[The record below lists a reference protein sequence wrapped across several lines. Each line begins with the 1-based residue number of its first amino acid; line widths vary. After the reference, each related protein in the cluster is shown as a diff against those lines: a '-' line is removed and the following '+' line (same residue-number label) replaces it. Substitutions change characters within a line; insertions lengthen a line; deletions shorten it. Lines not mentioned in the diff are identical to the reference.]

1 MTRVGHSR
9 IVPRNT
15 ARSWLAG
22 VLTVAVALG
31 CVAATPRVAS
41 AATAP
46 DLLTAA
52 DYAVLAGTT
61 VTADPG
67 PTVVT
72 GDLGVSPGSA
82 VTGFP
87 PGVVVGTVHAAN
99 ADAAQAQVDL
109 TAAYDDAAGQLA
121 TSLPTELGETTVTPG
136 AYDSASGTFEITG
149 ELTLDGQGD
158 PNAVFIFKTAATLVT
173 ASASTVNLTNGA
185 QACNV
190 FWQVGSSAT
199 LGTGSSF
206 VGNILA
212 LTSITATTGVNVNGR
227 LLARNGAVTMDTNLV
242 TPTDCEGPPPREDR
256 TTATTLSAV
265 CSQSV
270 AGRLILT
277 ATVTASGPTP
287 PTGPAEFFSNGV
299 RLGTAQIDA
308 NGRATLAVTDLGPG
322 TYLVAAFFRN
332 ADLDAS
338 ASAPQPV
345 VVGPN
350 GLCPPPPP
358 PSAPAAVA
366 VNQKDKDRQSIR
378 NNQSSGNAIKI
389 RDRKRKHHR
398 HHSWA
403 RCCRHRR

>member
-9 IVPRNT
+9 IVSRNT

-22 VLTVAVALG
+22 VLTVTVALG

-61 VTADPG
+61 VTNTG

-87 PGVVVGTVHAAN
+87 PGVVVGTIHSAD

-109 TAAYDDAAGQLA
+109 TAAYNDAAGQAVDA
-121 TSLPTELGETTVTPG
+121 TLPTELGETTVTPG
-136 AYDSASGTFEITG
+136 AYDSAAGTFEITG
-149 ELTLDGQGD
+149 ELTLDGQND
-158 PNAVFIFKTAATLVT
+158 PNAVFIFKTASTLVT
-173 ASASTVNLTNGA
+173 ASASSVNLINGA

-206 VGNILA
+206 AGNILA

-227 LLARNGAVTMDTNLV
+227 LLARNGAVTLDTNLV
-242 TPTDCEGPPPREDR
+242 TLANCAGPPAREDR
-256 TTATTLSAV
+256 TTATTLSAACTTGV
-265 CSQSV
+265 PGQ
-270 AGRLILT
+270 LTLT
-277 ATVTASGPTP
+277 ATVTTPGPIP

-299 RLGTAQIDA
+299 SLGTAPIDG
-308 NGRATLAVTDLGPG
+308 NGRATLFVTSLEAGN
-322 TYLVAAFFRN
+322 YLVAAFFRN
-332 ADLDAS
+332 VDLDAS
-338 ASAPQPV
+338 ASPPLPLI
-345 VVGPN
+345 VGPN
-350 GLCPPPPP
+350 GLCPAPE
-358 PSAPAAVA
+358 PAAA
-366 VNQKDKDRQSIR
+366 ANRKDKDRQSIR

-398 HHSWA
+398 HHSWV

>member
-9 IVPRNT
+9 IVSRNT

-61 VTADPG
+61 VTSTG

-72 GDLGVSPGSA
+72 GNLGVSPGTA

-87 PGVVVGTVHAAN
+87 PGVVVGTIHS
-99 ADAAQAQVDL
+99 ADTGSAQAQVDL

-121 TSLPTELGETTVTPG
+121 TSLPTELGGTTVTPG

-158 PNAVFIFKTAATLVT
+158 PNAVFIFKTASTLVT
-173 ASASTVNLTNGA
+173 ASASTVNLINGA

-206 VGNILA
+206 AGNILA
-212 LTSITATTGVNVNGR
+212 LTSITATTGVNVDGR
-227 LLARNGAVTMDTNLV
+227 LLARNGAVTMDTNFV
-242 TPTDCEGPPPREDR
+242 TLAECEGPPPREDR

-265 CSQSV
+265 CSQRV

-338 ASAPQPV
+338 ASTPLPLV
-345 VVGPN
+345 IGPR
-350 GLCPPPPP
+350 GLCPAPPPAP
-358 PSAPAAVA
+358 PAAA
-366 VNQKDKDRQSIR
+366 VNRKDKDRQSIR

>member
-1 MTRVGHSR
+1 M
-9 IVPRNT
+9 
-15 ARSWLAG
+15 
-22 VLTVAVALG
+22 
-31 CVAATPRVAS
+31 AS
-41 AATAP
+41 AATTP

-61 VTADPG
+61 VTSTG

-72 GDLGVSPGSA
+72 GDLGVSPGTA

-87 PGVVVGTVHAAN
+87 PGVVVGTIHSAD

-109 TAAYDDAAGQLA
+109 TSAYNEAAGQAVDA
-121 TSLPTELGETTVTPG
+121 TLPTELGGTTVTPG
-136 AYDSASGTFEITG
+136 AYDSAAGTFEITG
-149 ELTLDGQGD
+149 ELTLDGQID
-158 PNAVFIFKTAATLVT
+158 PNAVFIFKTASTLVT
-173 ASASTVNLTNGA
+173 ASASTVNLINGA

-206 VGNILA
+206 AGNILA

-242 TPTDCEGPPPREDR
+242 TPADCEGPPPREDR

-265 CSQSV
+265 CSQRV

-287 PTGPAEFFSNGV
+287 PTGPAEFFFDGV
-299 RLGTAQIDA
+299 SLGTAQIDA
-308 NGRATLAVTDLGPG
+308 NGRAILAVTDLEPG

-338 ASAPQPV
+338 ASTPLPLAIGLD
-345 VVGPN
+345 GP
-350 GLCPPPPP
+350 CP
-358 PSAPAAVA
+358 ARTARAGEDRR
-366 VNQKDKDRQSIR
+366 NKDRQSIR

-398 HHSWA
+398 HHSWV